1 MTPWEWVVIVP
12 QKDLRLAK
20 SRLEL
25 DGQDRRRV
33 ARALLRD
40 TVAAARAT
48 PGVADVIVV
57 LDRARD
63 VTAVE
68 DLGVHHVLAPD
79 SGLNEALRQGERAAR
94 ATRPR
99 CGVAALP
106 ADLPLI
112 EPVLLGHAL
121 AQART
126 RDRTFVA
133 DADHRGTTL
142 LTAAPGHSLDPAY
155 GIGSREAHRRTGA
168 VELTG
173 PRFAPLRLDVD
184 HLDHLMLVA
193 PIAHHANL
201 SNALAQLE
209 SDANRHAPH
218 AHPLLGVQP

>member
-1 MTPWEWVVIVP
+1 MTPWEWVVVVP

-33 ARALLRD
+33 ARALFRD
-40 TVAAARAT
+40 TVTTARAT
-48 PGVADVIVV
+48 PGVAEVIVV

-63 VTAVE
+63 LAAVE
-68 DLGVHHVLAPD
+68 DLGVRHVLAPG
-79 SGLNEALRQGERAAR
+79 SGLNEALRQGEWAAR
-94 ATRPR
+94 ATRPG

-112 EPVLLGHAL
+112 EPALLGHAL

-142 LTAAPGHSLDPAY
+142 LTAAPGHSLNSAY

-168 VELTG
+168 YELTG

-184 HLDHLMLVA
+184 HLDHLVLVA

-201 SNALAQLE
+201 SDALGRLE
-209 SDANRHAPH
+209 AGAYRHALS
-218 AHPLLGVQP
+218 AHPLLGVHP

>member
-1 MTPWEWVVIVP
+1 MTPWQWAVVVP

-20 SRLEL
+20 SRMEL

-40 TVAAARAT
+40 TVTAARAT
-48 PGVADVIVV
+48 PGVCEVVVV

-63 VTAVE
+63 LAAIE
-68 DLGVHHVLAPD
+68 DLGVHHVLAPG
-79 SGLNEALRQGERAAR
+79 SGLNEALARGERAAR
-94 ATRPR
+94 AVRPR

-112 EPVLLGHAL
+112 EPALLGHAL
-121 AQART
+121 ALART

-142 LTAAPGHSLDPAY
+142 LTAAPGHSLHSAY

-168 VELTG
+168 FELTG

-184 HLDHLMLVA
+184 HLDHLLLVA
-193 PIAHHANL
+193 PIVHHANL
-201 SNALAQLE
+201 SEALARLE
-209 SDANRHAPH
+209 SGAFGHAPS
-218 AHPLLGVQP
+218 ASPRLGVHR